1 MVDEVR
7 DLLLIQA
14 TARIRLGF
22 QALPGTT
29 GFHDVVLQGDEEDGA
44 SGVAL
49 AARATA
55 QLVIQP
61 LGAEAPNTDHVQ
73 SPGLEGGVAGG
84 FVLAAEL
91 DVRTAACHL
100 GGDGDVAGASCFG
113 DDGGLGLVVLR
124 VQDRAFHAA
133 GRKRLGDALGGG
145 DILGTDELRLAGLLD
160 REDVFDDGGV
170 ALLVGGVDAVGLVE
184 ALGRH
189 VRVDDRDLQA
199 VELAQLVPGR
209 QRRAGHAADG
219 RVQADQGLN
228 GDLIQDA
235 AAVGDAQPLLG
246 LHRGLQTI
254 RPALQVG
261 DAPAGAVDEG
271 DGAVLDDVVDVPDEQ
286 VLGVQGDV
294 DLDERLTG
302 VLAVLALRVQGV
314 DAEGVLDELRPLI
327 REEDVAAVRGDCEV
341 LVFLHPLDQLGD
353 LAGRGGAGLAACE
366 DEWNEGF
373 VDEHG
378 VRLVNNGDVRGGA
391 DDLGALGGQ
400 VVAEDVEAELVDR
413 AEDDVPLVDLA
424 TFVGGQFLLDGAVGE
439 PEEVEHRPHPF
450 VVAGCEEAVDGD
462 DVDAF
467 ALQCVADGGHRA
479 GQGFALAGG
488 HFGDV
493 PVEQGEGA
501 LELDVEGGDAEGAA
515 SDLPEDGEQLRDVR
529 DASLLAL
536 RCLDD
541 RVCCGGAELV
551 VGGAG
556 VALGVGLCD
565 DRPGLLLILL
575 RRRAHRT
582 PEPVK
587 CSHVLFYNLV
597 SDRRLLMRR
606 PLYRAARTC
615 PPKVGHLAVQ
625 GWSSTYA

>member
-1 MVDEVR
+1 M
-7 DLLLIQA
+7 
-14 TARIRLGF
+14 
-22 QALPGTT
+22 
-29 GFHDVVLQGDEEDGA
+29 
-44 SGVAL
+44 
-49 AARATA
+49 
-55 QLVIQP
+55 
-61 LGAEAPNTDHVQ
+61 
-73 SPGLEGGVAGG
+73 
-84 FVLAAEL
+84 
-91 DVRTAACHL
+91 
-100 GGDGDVAGASCFG
+100 AGASCFG

-124 VQDRAFHAA
+124 VQDRALHAA

-160 REDVFDDGGV
+160 REDVLDDGGV

-353 LAGRGGAGLAACE
+353 LAGRGGAGLAARQ
-366 DEWNEGF
+366 DEWDEGL

-439 PEEVEHRPHPF
+439 PEEVEHRAHPL
-450 VVAGCEEAVDGD
+450 VVTSGEEAVDGD
-462 DVDAF
+462 DVDAL

-515 SDLPEDGEQLRDVR
+515 SDLAEDGEQLRDVR

-541 RVCCGGAELV
+541 RVSCGGAELV
-551 VGGAG
+551 VSGAG

-597 SDRRLLMRR
+597 SDRRLFMLR
-606 PLYRAARTC
+606 PLYRGGRTC

>member
-7 DLLLIQA
+7 DLLLVQA
-14 TARIRLGF
+14 TACIRLGF
-22 QALPGTT
+22 QALPCAA
-29 GFHDVVLQGDEEDGA
+29 GFHNIILQGDEEDRA

-49 AARATA
+49 AARASA
-55 QLVIQP
+55 QLVIQA
-61 LGAEAPNTDHVQ
+61 LGAEPTDADHVQ
-73 SPGLEGGVAGG
+73 SPGLDGGVAGG
-84 FVLAAEL
+84 LVLTAEL
-91 DVRTAACHL
+91 DVCTTTGHL
-100 GGDGDVAGASCFG
+100 GGDGDVTGATRFG
-113 DDGGLGLVVLR
+113 DDGGLGFMVLG
-124 VQDRAFHAA
+124 VEDRALHTA
-133 GRKRLGDALGGG
+133 GCKGLGDAFGSGDVLGA
-145 DILGTDELRLAGLLD
+145 DELGLAGLLNG
-160 REDVFDDGGV
+160 EDVLDDGGV

-209 QRRAGHAADG
+209 QGGACHAADG
-219 RVQADQGLN
+219 WIHADQGLD
-228 GDLIQDA
+228 GDLVEDA
-235 AAVGDAQPLLG
+235 PAVGDAQPLLRFY
-246 LHRGLQTI
+246 RGLQTVG
-254 RPALQVG
+254 PALEVG
-261 DAPAGAVDEG
+261 DAAPRTVDEG
-271 DGAVLDDVVDVPDEQ
+271 DGTVLNDVMNVPDEQ

-327 REEDVAAVRGDCEV
+327 REEDVAAVRGDGEV

-353 LAGRGGAGLAACE
+353 LAGRGGAGLAARQ
-366 DEWNEGF
+366 DEWDEGL

-439 PEEVEHRPHPF
+439 PEEVEHRAHPF
-450 VVAGCEEAVDGD
+450 VVAGGEEAVDGD
-462 DVDAF
+462 DVDAL
-467 ALQCVADGGHRA
+467 ALQGIADGGHRA

-515 SDLPEDGEQLRDVR
+515 GDLPEDGEQLRDVL
-529 DASLLAL
+529 DAAVLPLP
-536 RCLDD
+536 CLDD

-597 SDRRLLMRR
+597 SDRRLLMLR
-606 PLYRAARTC
+606 PLYRAVRTC